1 MKNDSF
7 REIKFR
13 ENLKC
18 ALTLTFTSENPSS
31 LHLGERKREKENISS
46 TINGNVISKR
56 PYTFYT
62 FFKRVNREKEGQ
74 KFHDKIVFPKKF
86 TL

>member
-1 MKNDSF
+1 MKKGDRDDSC

-62 FFKRVNREKEGQ
+62 FFQEGKSRKRRT
-74 KFHDKIVFPKKF
+74 KIS
-86 TL
+86 